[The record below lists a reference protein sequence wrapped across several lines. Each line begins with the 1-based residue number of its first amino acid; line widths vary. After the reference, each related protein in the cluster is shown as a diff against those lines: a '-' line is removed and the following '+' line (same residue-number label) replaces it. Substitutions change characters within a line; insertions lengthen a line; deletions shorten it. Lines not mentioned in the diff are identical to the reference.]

1 MDDLA
6 VLIDDIGLESLQ
18 QQLGVD
24 FSGLLNFKQEP
35 VQLPQ
40 AERKSNGAYP
50 VQNGAYPVRNRVYS
64 VQNGVYPVQNGAYP
78 VQHGSYQVQNGA
90 YPKYYGAYPVQNGVY
105 PFHHQAS
112 LGVAYPV
119 QGYQLF

>member
-6 VLIDDIGLESLQ
+6 VLVDEIGLESLQ

-40 AERKSNGAYP
+40 AERKFNGAYP
-50 VQNGAYPVRNRVYS
+50 VQNGFYPVQSR
-64 VQNGVYPVQNGAYP
+64 VYPVHYGANAVHYRAYPAHYGANAVHHGAYP
-78 VQHGSYQVQNGA
+78 VHRPAFLRTSYFN
-90 YPKYYGAYPVQNGVY
+90 
-105 PFHHQAS
+105 H
-112 LGVAYPV
+112 
-119 QGYQLF
+119 